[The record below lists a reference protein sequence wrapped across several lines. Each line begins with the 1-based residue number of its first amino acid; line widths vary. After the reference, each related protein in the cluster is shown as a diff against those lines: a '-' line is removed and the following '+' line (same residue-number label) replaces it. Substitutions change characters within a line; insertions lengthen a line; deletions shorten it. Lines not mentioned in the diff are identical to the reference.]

1 MNDGRRHRSAKQG
14 RRNARRTA
22 KRQRGADDS
31 ALERAVRR
39 ASAKHSLS
47 LLSVASSI
55 IGLSSP
61 DPSARLNHEPQQ
73 NLSLTECVT
82 ILCNRRSRESILL
95 LAAIAEL
102 LVDDHVL
109 RDRCQQEVATR
120 NEHLPKWLA
129 DPSLIEAYRV
139 ARYRHVLGDG
149 EEWAVGVRVSG
160 GSEFTISAY
169 IDHNTLSAITNVAV
183 HMTPIDEMIADPRLR
198 IDPAAVSVAGDLAEA
213 GAWMANGLKL
223 ADFLPQDASWREG
236 RPLVAWLIP
245 HLPGG
250 GSMTKPAEP
259 DEQTLSELLDAFFA
273 SPSGA
278 PFRDDAYRD
287 LLTEFIDT
295 GSGDP
300 QRWSSTRLW
309 HALRRPTY
317 DEHVPLEVA
326 VDAPALLRSFVP
338 FAHSRSGIRQLLTDD
353 AIATIGEMSLEYRR
367 CILDDATRYADD
379 EDFEP
384 PL

>member
-1 MNDGRRHRSAKQG
+1 M
-14 RRNARRTA
+14 
-22 KRQRGADDS
+22 
-31 ALERAVRR
+31 
-39 ASAKHSLS
+39 
-47 LLSVASSI
+47 ASSI
-55 IGLSSP
+55 IGLFSP
-61 DPSARLNHEPQQ
+61 DPFARLKHEPQQ
-73 NLSLTECVT
+73 TLSLTECIT
-82 ILCNRRSRESILL
+82 LLCDRRSRETTLL
-95 LAAIAEL
+95 LAVIAEL

-109 RDRCQQEVATR
+109 RDRCRQEVATR
-120 NEHLPKWLA
+120 DEHLPKWLA
-129 DPSLIEAYRV
+129 DPSLAEPYRV

-169 IDHNTLSAITNVAV
+169 IDHNTRSAITNVAV
-183 HMTPIDEMIADPRLR
+183 QMTPIDEVIADPRLR
-198 IDPAAVSVAGDLAEA
+198 IAADAVSVAGSLAEA
-213 GAWMANGLKL
+213 RAWMANGLKS

-245 HLPGG
+245 HLPDG

-259 DEQTLSELLDAFFA
+259 DEETLSDLLDAFFA

-300 QRWSSTRLW
+300 ERWSSTRLW

-317 DEHVPLEVA
+317 DDHVPLEVA
-326 VDAPALLRSFVP
+326 VDAPSLLRAFVP
-338 FAHSRSGIRQLLTDD
+338 FAHSRSEIRQHLTDE
-353 AIATIGEMSLEYRR
+353 AIATIDDMSREYRR
-367 CILDDATRYADD
+367 CLLDDAVHYVDD
-379 EDFEP
+379 DDFEP
-384 PL
+384 PPWLTHGDRAS